1 MHYFLNIWDSLIV
14 PISNDIIMVGNIVLC
29 KCTKAPG
36 TAIPEAFS
44 MWRLAETHQG

>member
-1 MHYFLNIWDSLIV
+1 MHCFFEHLGFINSTYF
-14 PISNDIIMVGNIVLC
+14 NDIIMVENIVLC

-44 MWRLAETHQG
+44 MWRLEETHRG